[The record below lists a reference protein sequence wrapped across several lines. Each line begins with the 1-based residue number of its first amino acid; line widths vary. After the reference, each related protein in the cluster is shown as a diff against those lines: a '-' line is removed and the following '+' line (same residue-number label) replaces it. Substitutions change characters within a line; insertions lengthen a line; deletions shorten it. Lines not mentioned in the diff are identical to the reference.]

1 MRIGSNP
8 FPAKTTLISPDLQR
22 SPARHPQPDDTHAA
36 SANEKIHFRGRPEA
50 AARAEFVSRSQNY
63 SQNLDDLPAKSQNA
77 IRSYQDNS
85 IAHPHENGLE
95 QLAGIDLYV

>member
-36 SANEKIHFRGRPEA
+36 SANEKIHFRARPEA
-50 AARAEFVSRSQNY
+50 VVKAEFVSRSQNY

-77 IRSYQDNS
+77 IRSYQDNAMTYS
-85 IAHPHENGLE
+85 HANGQE

>member
-22 SPARHPQPDDTHAA
+22 NAARRPQQDDNHT
-36 SANEKIHFRGRPEA
+36 ANEKTHFRAKPEA
-50 AARAEFVSRSQNY
+50 AAKAEFVSRSQNY
-63 SQNLDDLPAKSQNA
+63 SQNLDHLPAKSQNA

-85 IAHPHENGLE
+85 ITHSHENGPE